1 MVAFRKQLLH
11 STQPKNIDA
20 LMKTI
25 TLPKGVTI
33 KAAPGGIPPRDGG
46 AELFDCNGDD
56 LEEGELLHYEEDGDE
71 LLKNSC
77 STPSHADSTCVSL
90 SNMSNNEEIF
100 LDGVRALFDQHS
112 NTSIL
117 FTPFMCQFHATYNRA
132 RSSIKKHLKTD
143 PTSTV
148 LKSLKETALED
159 EVSVPGPSTASNVE
173 PLPGP
178 SSISSPPHG
187 PLSLNVG
194 SFVLVK
200 NGQNRLHACV
210 VHSVEEDLA
219 VQYYEQL
226 PDGKFTPQECAL
238 SLLKEDVVKMLPMPN
253 TSARGHRIY
262 YEFTL

>member
-20 LMKTI
+20 LIKTI

-33 KAAPGGIPPRDGG
+33 KAAPGGIPPPDGG

-56 LEEGELLHYEEDGDE
+56 LEEGELLHYEKDGDE

-90 SNMSNNEEIF
+90 SNMSNNEEINADSAF

-112 NTSIL
+112 NMSTL
-117 FTPFMCQFHATYNRA
+117 FTPFMCQFQVTYNRA

-148 LKSLKETALED
+148 LKSLKETAVED

-173 PLPGP
+173 PL
-178 SSISSPPHG
+178 
-187 PLSLNVG
+187 
-194 SFVLVK
+194 
-200 NGQNRLHACV
+200 
-210 VHSVEEDLA
+210 
-219 VQYYEQL
+219 
-226 PDGKFTPQECAL
+226 
-238 SLLKEDVVKMLPMPN
+238 
-253 TSARGHRIY
+253 
-262 YEFTL
+262 

>member
-1 MVAFRKQLLH
+1 MQM
-11 STQPKNIDA
+11 S
-20 LMKTI
+20 
-25 TLPKGVTI
+25 
-33 KAAPGGIPPRDGG
+33 
-46 AELFDCNGDD
+46 
-56 LEEGELLHYEEDGDE
+56 
-71 LLKNSC
+71 
-77 STPSHADSTCVSL
+77 CVSL
-90 SNMSNNEEIF
+90 SNMSNNYEINADSTF
-100 LDGVRALFDQHS
+100 LEGVRALFDQHS
-112 NTSIL
+112 NTLTL
-117 FTPFMCQFHATYNRA
+117 FTPFMCQFQATYNRA
-132 RSSIKKHLKTD
+132 RLSIKKCLKTD

-159 EVSVPGPSTASNVE
+159 EVSVLGPSTASNVE

-187 PLSLNVG
+187 LLSLNVG

-200 NGQNRLHACV
+200 NGQNRLPVCV

-226 PDGKFTPQECAL
+226 PDGKFTPQECAF
-238 SLLKEDVVKMLPMPN
+238 SLLEEDVVKMLPVPN